1 MPEFTPEQKRVIC
14 HEKGNLL
21 VSAAAGSGKTAVLV
35 ERILHLVQGGADIAS
50 FLIVTFTRAAAD
62 ELRGRLTQRLEEAAQ
77 GSEEMRLQAERVEL
91 ASISTIHAF
100 CLQTLTRYFERA
112 GMEPNL
118 RICGEAERVIL
129 QQRAMDEVLD
139 AAYLDIQ
146 TAARME
152 KLGSPDQARTN
163 ISSLYRFAMNQP
175 DPAGW
180 LERSEKLYDAYAENP
195 EESPLVQGE
204 QERARVPLRRL
215 IAQVRTLLDGVKKS
229 PREDVRKMEGLIAG
243 DLAGLELY
251 EKGELTAVT
260 FERWKAPFKRG
271 ESGSGEYLNLQSA
284 REEIKEQYKKIA
296 ENSWAVTDW
305 ERQKCLEMRDTVQG
319 RCPWQHR

>member
-139 AAYLDIQ
+139 AARPI
-146 TAARME
+146 RH
-152 KLGSPDQARTN
+152 
-163 ISSLYRFAMNQP
+163 
-175 DPAGW
+175 
-180 LERSEKLYDAYAENP
+180 
-195 EESPLVQGE
+195 
-204 QERARVPLRRL
+204 
-215 IAQVRTLLDGVKKS
+215 
-229 PREDVRKMEGLIAG
+229 
-243 DLAGLELY
+243 
-251 EKGELTAVT
+251 
-260 FERWKAPFKRG
+260 APT
-271 ESGSGEYLNLQSA
+271 SA
-284 REEIKEQYKKIA
+284 RFTA
-296 ENSWAVTDW
+296 L
-305 ERQKCLEMRDTVQG
+305 R
-319 RCPWQHR
+319 

>member
-1 MPEFTPEQKRVIC
+1 MAFKATREQQAAIDTA
-14 HEKGNLL
+14 GNVL

-139 AAYLDIQ
+139 TAYLDGQ

-152 KLGSPDQARTN
+152 KLGSPDQAPTN
-163 ISSLYRFAMNQP
+163 ISSLYRFAMNH
-175 DPAGW
+175 
-180 LERSEKLYDAYAENP
+180 L
-195 EESPLVQGE
+195 
-204 QERARVPLRRL
+204 
-215 IAQVRTLLDGVKKS
+215 
-229 PREDVRKMEGLIAG
+229 
-243 DLAGLELY
+243 
-251 EKGELTAVT
+251 
-260 FERWKAPFKRG
+260 
-271 ESGSGEYLNLQSA
+271 
-284 REEIKEQYKKIA
+284 
-296 ENSWAVTDW
+296 
-305 ERQKCLEMRDTVQG
+305 
-319 RCPWQHR
+319 